1 MIDPSPS
8 MRRIADE
15 HALDQLLEKR
25 GRMAEL
31 GSENGKV
38 SLDWVDGLPRLL
50 AMPGALDAVEGEARG
65 IVERGI
71 HTVIWAGMGGSV
83 MAVRVLTEMLAP
95 IPDFSI
101 LPLDSTDP
109 AALND
114 TVLQLAAHKGLDI
127 GKVQEDA
134 AALRLLLDD
143 VLMVGV
149 AMGMTSEEP
158 ITHLQ
163 WFVDL
168 LAEAGLPAE
177 DHTLVMALPG
187 SYLEE
192 FAREHRL
199 PVVPLQLDGGNG
211 TGGRMSAPTTRVFL
225 LPAALL
231 VQASGEP
238 SGALTTILWHA
249 LESTAFYGEAAAD
262 TGIRRAALMSAAALH
277 GVCMLLLDL
286 SGAAAPLF
294 GWVEQLMEE
303 SLGKGGRG
311 VVVFDDHTVSWMQ
324 TGPGILRLGDKWIIS
339 EGQTHWA
346 LNPALCHTANAF
358 LQWQLTMALY
368 GYLHDIQ
375 FAGQPAVENYKSRAR
390 ALRESGDPLGA
401 VREWEPRVEGE
412 GHSVLLPTRD
422 GLFGTPAESVAE
434 SLRHAVT
441 AGELLYLDV
450 TMNGEWPAGLHEA
463 VTSVV
468 ASAAERLRTPF
479 KLRRAPAAYHSTE
492 QSEMDGPPGVFSIR
506 IVTREHEKPLLGSYD
521 DTFLLAQAVGT
532 WGAMNEAGRQCCL
545 AVFEGTPEHARE
557 DIVRFLTEALE
568 V

>member
-15 HALDQLLEKR
+15 NALDQLLEKR

-38 SLDWVDGLPRLL
+38 MLDWVDGLPRLL
-50 AMPGALDAVEGEARG
+50 AIPGALEAVEEEARG
-65 IVERGI
+65 ILDRGI
-71 HTVIWAGMGGSV
+71 QTVIWAGMGGSV

-109 AALND
+109 ATLNAI
-114 TVLQLAAHKGLDI
+114 VLRLAADKGLHI
-127 GKVQEDA
+127 AEVQEDA
-134 AALRLLLDD
+134 ASLRLLFDD

-168 LAEAGLPAE
+168 LAEAGLRAE
-177 DHTLVMALPG
+177 DHTLVTALPG

-231 VQASGEP
+231 LAANGEQP
-238 SGALTTILWHA
+238 GALRRILRHVCEGA
-249 LESTAFYGEAAAD
+249 AFASEGGAHSSSWA
-262 TGIRRAALMSAAALH
+262 AALMAEASQK
-277 GVCMLLLDL
+277 GVCRLLLDL
-286 SGAAAPLF
+286 RAAAVPLF
-294 GWVEQLMEE
+294 GWIEQLMEE
-303 SLGKGGRG
+303 SLGKGGLG
-311 VVVFDDHTVSWMQ
+311 VIVFDGPAMPWMDEGSGVFRPDL
-324 TGPGILRLGDKWIIS
+324 TWVVG
-339 EGQTHWA
+339 EGQTYWPLLTVLRYSA
-346 LNPALCHTANAF
+346 EVF
-358 LQWQLTMALY
+358 LKWQFSMALY
-368 GYLHDIQ
+368 GYLYDIP

-390 ALRESGDPLGA
+390 ALRESGDPLSV

-412 GHSVLLPTRD
+412 RHTVVLPT
-422 GLFGTPAESVAE
+422 GAKPFGTPAESVAQ
-434 SLRHAVT
+434 SLRRTVAS
-441 AGELLYLDV
+441 GDLLYLDV
-450 TMNGEWPAGLHEA
+450 TMNGEWPSGLHEA
-463 VTSVV
+463 VMTVV
-468 ASAAERLRTPF
+468 TSAAERLRTCF
-479 KLRRAPAAYHSTE
+479 KVRRAPAAYHSTE

-506 IVTREHEKPLLGSYD
+506 VVTREHEKPLLGSYG

-545 AVFEGTPEHARE
+545 AVFEGTPNGAAQT
-557 DIVRFLTEALE
+557 IVRFLTEALE